1 MPEFRFDALLNTL
14 EVRGALDAGIEPG
27 GVTFRRLPDWTRKQI
42 PRELDPV
49 VRKLSGVRLAFAT
62 DAISL
67 NIKGRATAFVP
78 PFSERPPVC
87 FQLDHGESTLNSE
100 RSAGD
105 AVYMDGWDADRF
117 AKEVGE
123 DETWSFSLPAGEKL
137 CELWLPHNAIVLL
150 KSLSINEG
158 ASLQR
163 PPPDNRPL
171 WVHYGSS
178 ISHCLEARHPKEIW
192 PAIAARETDVS
203 LFNLGLAGQ
212 CHLDPFI
219 ARTIRDL
226 PADVISIK
234 AGINIVNRDSIRER
248 SFAPILHGFLDTIR
262 ERQPD
267 TPISLISPIYC
278 PAIEINPGPTGRG
291 PDGKLVTILGHE
303 TLRAGSLSLKQIRAI
318 MSDLIDGRDDPN
330 LRYFDGL
337 ELLGASDA
345 GYLYDDLHPNAE
357 GYQLMGQRFADKHLK
372 ALVSCGLGQ

>member
-14 EVRGALDAGIEPG
+14 ELRGALDADIEPE
-27 GVTFRRLPDWTRKQI
+27 GVTFRRLPDWTRRQI
-42 PRELDPV
+42 PKELDPV
-49 VRKLSGVRLAFAT
+49 LSKLSGVRLAFVT
-62 DAISL
+62 DARSL

-87 FQLDHGESTLNSE
+87 FQLDFGDGTLSSE

-123 DETWSFSLPAGEKL
+123 DETWNFSLPAGEKQ

-158 ASLQR
+158 ATLQR
-163 PPPDNRPL
+163 PPHDTRPL

-178 ISHCLEARHPKEIW
+178 ISHCLEARRPIEIW

-212 CHLDPFI
+212 CHLDPFV

-226 PADVISIK
+226 PADIISIK
-234 AGINIVNRDSIRER
+234 AGINIVNRDTIRER
-248 SFAPILHGFLDTIR
+248 AFAPVLHGFLDTIR

-278 PAIEINPGPTGRG
+278 PAIELHPGPTGRG
-291 PDGKLVTILGHE
+291 PDGKLVTISGQDA
-303 TLRAGSLSLKQIRAI
+303 LRAGSLTLQKIRAT
-318 MSDLIDGRDDPN
+318 MADFVAGRDDPN

-337 ELLGASDA
+337 ELLGAEDA
-345 GYLYDDLHPNAE
+345 RNLYDDLHPDAE
-357 GYQLMGQRFADKHLK
+357 GYQLMGQRFAAKHLK
-372 ALVSCGLGQ
+372 DVISRPISQ